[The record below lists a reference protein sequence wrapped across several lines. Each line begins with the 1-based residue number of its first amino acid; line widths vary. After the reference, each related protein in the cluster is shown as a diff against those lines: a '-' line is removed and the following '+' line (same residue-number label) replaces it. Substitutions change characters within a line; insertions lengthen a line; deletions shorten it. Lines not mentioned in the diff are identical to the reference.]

1 MHRDDQGPRVF
12 WKAGRGGGCL
22 RSKGCAPKLPPQK
35 IFAFTIFF
43 SPEECFV
50 GPGSGGGAGMHW
62 KGGRYAPPPP
72 PSRAPSLCPA
82 TVPLTPSASL
92 NGICNRQ

>member
-1 MHRDDQGPRVF
+1 MRDFMKGQRPPRIGDVGGPCG
-12 WKAGRGGGCL
+12 AGIGKGGGN
-22 RSKGCAPKLPPQK
+22 
-35 IFAFTIFF
+35 
-43 SPEECFV
+43 
-50 GPGSGGGAGMHW
+50 
-62 KGGRYAPPPP
+62 PPP